1 MQKHLVRIG
10 ALGQIGQFVPRDAMH
25 FRRGT
30 RVICRSDRG
39 LEIGTVLTA
48 SRETTSMR
56 KHDGTILRKA
66 AVEDELLW
74 TRIEKNRSS
83 AYQECQR
90 LLDERDVAA
99 ALIDI
104 ELLFDGRSIYFYFL
118 GTVTPEVEQLTAE
131 LAQVYEAR
139 VQLRQFTDALT
150 QGCGPGCGTEEAAGC
165 GAGCGSCAIAGAC
178 ATRK

>member
-1 MQKHLVRIG
+1 M
-10 ALGQIGQFVPRDAMH
+10 
-25 FRRGT
+25 
-30 RVICRSDRG
+30 
-39 LEIGTVLTA
+39 LTA
-48 SRETTSMR
+48 VRETTSMR
-56 KHDGTILRKA
+56 KHDGTILRQA

-74 TRIEKNRSS
+74 TRIEKNRAS

-90 LLDERDVAA
+90 LLDERDMEA

-139 VQLRQFTDALT
+139 VQLRQFSDAMTL
-150 QGCGPGCGTEEAAGC
+150 GCGPGCGTEEAAGC
-165 GAGCGSCAIAGAC
+165 GEGCGSCAIAGAC
-178 ATRK
+178 ASKR

>member
-1 MQKHLVRIG
+1 MQKQLVRIG

-25 FRRGT
+25 LRRGA

-48 SRETTSMR
+48 VRETSSMR
-56 KHDGTILRKA
+56 KHDGTILRTA
-66 AVEDELLW
+66 TVEDELLW
-74 TRIEKNRSS
+74 TRIEKHRSS

-90 LLDERDVAA
+90 LLDERDVSA

-104 ELLFDGRSIYFYFL
+104 ELLFDGQSIYFYFL
-118 GTVTPEVEQLTAE
+118 GTVTQEVEQLTAE

-139 VQLRQFTDALT
+139 VQLRQFSEAMT
-150 QGCGPGCGTEEAAGC
+150 QGCGPDCGTEEAAGC
-165 GAGCGSCAIAGAC
+165 GQGCGSCAIAGAC
-178 ATRK
+178 GTK